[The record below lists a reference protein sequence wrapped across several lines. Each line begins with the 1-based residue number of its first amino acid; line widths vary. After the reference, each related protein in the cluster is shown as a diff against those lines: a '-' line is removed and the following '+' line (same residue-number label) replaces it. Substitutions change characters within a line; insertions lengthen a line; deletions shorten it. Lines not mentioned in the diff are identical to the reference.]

1 MLLEDL
7 LLAVAVGAV
16 LVAIGLPIVRL
27 LKAAPWRRE
36 DPLAAAQER
45 LRIAKIEAEI
55 AKVNREAESIYER
68 LYEEAMTG
76 DRSGG
81 GGGRRI
87 AADER
92 QDGALDEEPQGT
104 GKGQRNGQG

>member
-16 LVAIGLPIVRL
+16 LLTIGLPIVRL

-45 LRIAKIEAEI
+45 LRIAKLEAEI
-55 AKVNREAESIYER
+55 AKVNREAENIYES
-68 LYEEAMTG
+68 LYQEAMTD
-76 DRSGG
+76 DRGG
-81 GGGRRI
+81 GSSRRV
-87 AADER
+87 AADDKAAR
-92 QDGALDEEPQGT
+92 AHDEEPHGT

>member
-1 MLLEDL
+1 

-16 LVAIGLPIVRL
+16 LLTIGLPIVRL

-45 LRIAKIEAEI
+45 LRIAKLEAEI
-55 AKVNREAESIYER
+55 AKVNREAENIYES
-68 LYEEAMTG
+68 LYQEAMTD
-76 DRSGG
+76 DRGG
-81 GGGRRI
+81 GSNRRV
-87 AADER
+87 AADDKAAR
-92 QDGALDEEPQGT
+92 ALDEEPHGT